1 MVRLYT
7 LMRRGGD
14 MDQNKDKSPPDGR
27 VAINITACAQKSW
40 KRTYAGSDLVT
51 TLLHCCV

>member
-7 LMRRGGD
+7 QMRRGGD

-27 VAINITACAQKSW
+27 VAINITVCAQKS
-40 KRTYAGSDLVT
+40 
-51 TLLHCCV
+51 